1 MTSSMLVRDVM
12 TSPSP
17 LVKQGCDLGEVVQT
31 LLKHGVF
38 GLPVIN
44 DNNELVGFVSEQ
56 DCIHSVLVSSYH
68 CEGSPVVDD
77 VMSREVLA
85 VEADSS
91 IIDLAQKM
99 GKNKPKSYP
108 VIEEGKLI
116 GLVTRSAILESL
128 WANSASCDLPND
140 KQ

>member
-1 MTSSMLVRDVM
+1 MTTSMLVRDVM
-12 TSPSP
+12 KTPSP
-17 LVKQGCDLGEVVQT
+17 AVKQGTDLGEVVET
-31 LLKHGVF
+31 LLKYGVF

-44 DNNELVGFVSEQ
+44 DQRELVGFVSEQ

-68 CEGSPVVDD
+68 CEGAPIVDD

-85 VEADSS
+85 VDADSS

-99 GKNKPKSYP
+99 GKLKPKSYP
-108 VIEEGKLI
+108 VTEDGKLT
-116 GLVTRSAILESL
+116 GLITRSAILASL
-128 WANSASCDLPND
+128 WANRASCDIPND

>member
-1 MTSSMLVRDVM
+1 MTTSMLVRDVM
-12 TSPSP
+12 KTPSP
-17 LVKQGCDLGEVVQT
+17 AVKQGTDLGEVVET

-44 DNNELVGFVSEQ
+44 DNRELVGFVSEQ

-68 CEGSPVVDD
+68 CEGAPIVDD
-77 VMSREVLA
+77 VMSREVL
-85 VEADSS
+85 ADSS

-99 GKNKPKSYP
+99 GKLKPKSYP
-108 VIEEGKLI
+108 VTEDGKLT
-116 GLVTRSAILESL
+116 GLITRSAILASL
-128 WANSASCDLPND
+128 WANRASCDIPND

>member
-1 MTSSMLVRDVM
+1 MTTSMLVRDVM

-17 LVKQGCDLGEVVQT
+17 SVKQGTDLGDVVET
-31 LLKHGVF
+31 LLKHRVF
-38 GLPVIN
+38 GLPVVN
-44 DNNELVGFVSEQ
+44 DQRQLVGFVSEQ

-68 CEGSPVVDD
+68 CEGAPKVDD
-77 VMSREVLA
+77 VMSHEVLA

-108 VIEEGKLI
+108 VTEDGVLI
-116 GLVTRSAILESL
+116 GLITRSAILASL
-128 WANSASCDLPND
+128 WANRASCDLPND
-140 KQ
+140 KH

>member
-1 MTSSMLVRDVM
+1 MTTSMLVRDVM

-17 LVKQGCDLGEVVQT
+17 FVKQGSDLGEVVKT
-31 LLKHGVF
+31 LLKHSIF

-44 DNNELVGFVSEQ
+44 DQHELVGFVSEQ

-108 VIEEGKLI
+108 VAEDGKLI

-128 WANSASCDLPND
+128 WNNRTTCDLPND
-140 KQ
+140 KL

>member
-1 MTSSMLVRDVM
+1 MTTTMLVREVM

-17 LVKQGCDLGEVVQT
+17 FVKQGSDLGEVVKT
-31 LLKHGVF
+31 LLEHGVF

-44 DNNELVGFVSEQ
+44 DQHNLVGFVSEQ
-56 DCIHSVLVSSYH
+56 DCIHTVLVSSYH
-68 CEGSPVVDD
+68 CEGSPIVDE
-77 VMSREVLA
+77 VMSREVLS
-85 VEADSS
+85 VEADMS

-108 VIEEGKLI
+108 VTEDGQLI

-128 WANSASCDLPND
+128 WENRASCDLPNS
-140 KQ
+140 KT